1 MLCHWH
7 AAQTRA
13 LWAYASVEMRCRQS
27 STIKLIFKIIKKLTA
42 LKISWRTFTAPK
54 DRPMTLARFVTSIAV
69 AAFAAFAAPVLAQ
82 DVPAVTI
89 TSASGSVTFDRTELE
104 AMGLVSVKTKTPWNE
119 GVVDFEGVP
128 MTLLLEKAGAV
139 GDTTTVIAL
148 NDYSVDIPTADFA
161 EFGTILAVK
170 RNGDYMPVDDQGP
183 YFVIYPFDS
192 NPVLQGQPYY
202 GRAVWQVKEIE
213 VE

>member
-1 MLCHWH
+1 
-7 AAQTRA
+7 
-13 LWAYASVEMRCRQS
+13 
-27 STIKLIFKIIKKLTA
+27 
-42 LKISWRTFTAPK
+42 
-54 DRPMTLARFVTSIAV
+54 MTPVRFVTSIVVAV
-69 AAFAAFAAPVLAQ
+69 IAALAAPVFAQ
-82 DVPAVTI
+82 DVPAVTV
-89 TSASGSVTFDRTELE
+89 TTASGSVTFDRTELE

-119 GVVDFEGVP
+119 GVVNFEGVP
-128 MTLLLEKAGAV
+128 MTLLLEKAKAE
-139 GDTTTVIAL
+139 GDMTTIVAL

-183 YFVIYPFDS
+183 FFVIYPFDS

-202 GRAVWQVKEIE
+202 GRAVWQVKEIA